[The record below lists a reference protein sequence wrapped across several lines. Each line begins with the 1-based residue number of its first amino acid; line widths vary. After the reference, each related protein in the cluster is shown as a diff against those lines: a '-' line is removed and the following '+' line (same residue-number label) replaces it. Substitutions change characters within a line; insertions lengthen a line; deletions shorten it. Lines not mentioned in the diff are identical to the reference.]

1 MIEYFKNV
9 FKNRKILFSM
19 VKNDFTNRF
28 ANTSL
33 GAIWGFVSPVVIIF
47 LYVFVFEYILKLKSS
62 GEYPYLVWFLPG
74 MAIWTF
80 LNEAILTTTNSIRD
94 YSFLVKKVVFPVD
107 IIPLIKVFSTFI
119 VGAVLLLI
127 VTGICIFN
135 GYMPNILLFAYYI
148 FASLF
153 FVVGITRLLSA
164 FATMLGDFAQ
174 IVPVIMQLM
183 FWATP
188 TIWNVADTEKIIQN
202 VVKCNP
208 FAYLVCGMRDVFI
221 GGNILAENNYL
232 YTIIFWTIS
241 IVIFIYGNKVFNKN
255 KDEFS
260 DML

>member
-1 MIEYFKNV
+1 MIEYFKEV
-9 FKNRKILFSM
+9 FKNRRMLFSM

-33 GAIWGFVSPVVIIF
+33 GAIWGFVSPVFIIF
-47 LYVFVFEYILKLKSS
+47 LYVFVFEYILKLNTS
-62 GEYPYLVWFLPG
+62 GDYPYLVWFLPG

-80 LNEAILTTTNSIRD
+80 LNEAILTTTNSIRE
-94 YSFLVKKVVFPVD
+94 YSFLVKKIVFPID
-107 IIPLIKVFSTFI
+107 IIPLIKVFSNFF
-119 VGAVLLLI
+119 VGLVLIALVTAICAFNGYLPNVLLL
-127 VTGICIFN
+127 C
-135 GYMPNILLFAYYI
+135 YYI

-153 FVVGITRLLSA
+153 FITGITRLFSALS
-164 FATMLGDFAQ
+164 TMIGDFGQ

-188 TIWNVADTEKIIQN
+188 TIWNVQEVDAVIQN

-208 FAYLVCGMRDVFI
+208 LAYLVCGMRDAFI
-221 GGNILAENNYL
+221 GGNILTEYHFR
-232 YTIIFWTIS
+232 YTIIFWVIS

>member
-1 MIEYFKNV
+1 MIDYFKNV

-19 VKNDFTNRF
+19 IKNDFTNRF

-33 GAIWGFVSPVVIIF
+33 GAIWGFVSPVVVIF
-47 LYVFVFEYILKLKSS
+47 LYVFVFEYILKLKSA
-62 GEYPYLVWFLPG
+62 GEFPYLVWFLPG

-107 IIPLIKVFSTFI
+107 IIPLIKVFSTFT
-119 VGAVLLLI
+119 VSGVLLLL
-127 VTGICIFN
+127 VTGVCMLN
-135 GYMPNILLFAYYI
+135 GYMPNLLLLAYYI

-153 FVVGITRLLSA
+153 FIIGLTRMLSA

-174 IVPVIMQLM
+174 IVPVVMQLM

-188 TIWNVADTEKIIQN
+188 TIWNVQTADKVVQM

-208 FAYLVCGMRDVFI
+208 LAYLVCGMRDVFT
-221 GGNILAENNYL
+221 GQSILIENNYM
-232 YTIIFWTIS
+232 YTIIFW
-241 IVIFIYGNKVFNKN
+241 VIAITVFIYGNKVFNRN

-260 DML
+260 DMM

>member
-1 MIEYFKNV
+1 MIDYFKEI

-47 LYVFVFEYILKLKSS
+47 LYVFVFEYILKLNTAGSH
-62 GEYPYLVWFLPG
+62 PYLVWFLPG

-80 LNEAILTTTNSIRD
+80 LNEAILTTTNSIRE
-94 YSFLVKKVVFPVD
+94 YSFLVKKIVFPIDV
-107 IIPLIKVFSTFI
+107 IPLIKVFSNFI
-119 VGAVLLLI
+119 IGMVLVGIVTVICMCHGYFPNVLLM
-127 VTGICIFN
+127 V
-135 GYMPNILLFAYYI
+135 YYI
-148 FASLF
+148 FAALF
-153 FVVGITRLLSA
+153 FIISITRLLSA
-164 FATMLGDFAQ
+164 ISTMLGDFAQ

-188 TIWNVADTEKIIQN
+188 TIWNIADVDLMIQS

-208 FAYLVCGMRDVFI
+208 LAYLVCGMRDVFI
-221 GGNILAENNYL
+221 GGNILTESNFK
-232 YTIIFWTIS
+232 YTIIFWVVTIA
-241 IVIFIYGNKVFNKN
+241 IFIYGNKIFNKN